1 MIAATATFALAATEA
16 AAQTT
21 PTCPPETGSACRID
35 QTQTGE
41 VTGTVDL
48 DVAVGQLT
56 VTNTAT
62 GNRVVGGVQSTSG
75 AIVSRQTL
83 TGTTSANTPIALN
96 GVSDGSI
103 DAATQATGNQFVVST
118 DGATFDADLGQSA
131 RGDNVSAR
139 TNLHGPSAQI
149 LQGGRSATGATA
161 NAVAMGGPSTILT
174 GRIAQA
180 SQTTVFAETVADV
193 QYAPAPLTF
202 SADAQGNTAQA
213 VTTGASHQ
221 DLVIN
226 QTNAPSTIEARTS
239 VYVDNAWNLAGRAN
253 ASANRATLQNSG
265 GSMIADTTQDNQGRV
280 RAYTRVQTNLQGQT
294 TAGARAVANDV
305 VAGNNDI
312 YLKLDNTQLNSGGVE
327 ATAEYVGVN
336 GYDSYVSAEA
346 AGNSV
351 VGYACSQCGGE
362 VNVNNTQVNN
372 GAVSATANVSIAQPD
387 RAAVVGSN
395 AVGNTATFYISRPG
409 G

>member
-16 AAQTT
+16 TAQTT
-21 PTCPPETGSACRID
+21 PACPPETGSACRID

-56 VTNTAT
+56 VINTAT
-62 GNRVVGGVQSTSG
+62 GNHVVGGVQSTHG
-75 AIVSRQTL
+75 AVVSRQIL
-83 TGTTSANTPIALN
+83 TGATSARTPVALN
-96 GVSDGSI
+96 GVSDGFVDST
-103 DAATQATGNQFVVST
+103 TQAAGNQFQVST
-118 DGATFDADLGQSA
+118 DGATFDVDAGQSA

-139 TNLHGPSAQI
+139 TDLHGPSAHI
-149 LQGGRSATGATA
+149 LQGGRVASGATA

-174 GRIAQA
+174 GRVGQT
-180 SQTTVFAETVADV
+180 SQTTVFAETVADI
-193 QYAPAPLTF
+193 QYVPAPLIV
-202 SADAQGNTAQA
+202 SADAQGNAAQA
-213 VTTGASHQ
+213 VTTGPSHQ
-221 DLVIN
+221 ALTVD
-226 QTNAPSTIEARTS
+226 QTNAASTIEARTS
-239 VYVDNAWNLAGRAN
+239 VYVDNAWNLAGRSN

-294 TAGARAVANDV
+294 TAGARAVANEV
-305 VAGNNDI
+305 VAGVNDI
-312 YLKLDNTQLNSGGVE
+312 YLKLNNDQLNSGGVE
-327 ATAEYVGVN
+327 ATAEYVGVK

-362 VNVNNTQVNN
+362 VNVDNTQVNT
-372 GAVSATANVSIAQPD
+372 GPVSATANVSIAQPG